1 MTIPEVE
8 QSFPVLSF
16 ASWLEFKVILRSGY
30 VWQAILNGTRSVEG
44 IASWSGVSA
53 APVGSGGLGHC
64 SVKGSLG
71 WSAAQVMDYGAHLG
85 HAEVQ
90 SPV

>member
-16 ASWLEFKVILRSGY
+16 TSWLEFKVILRSGY

-44 IASWSGVSA
+44 IAGWSGVSA
-53 APVGSGGLGHC
+53 APVESGVLGPCSVGGGGSGWG
-64 SVKGSLG
+64 VPVG
-71 WSAAQVMDYGAHLG
+71 WRAAQVMD
-85 HAEVQ
+85 
-90 SPV
+90 